1 VKDSNLPVLDARDAA
16 AILAEVLARRPAYV
30 PEVTPS
36 RKGPS
41 YALLKIFARYM
52 ELVTARLNQAPD
64 KNLLAFLD
72 TLAIDLIPAQSA
84 RARVVFTALPDSG
97 DGRIEASTRLG
108 AEVPG
113 RPEPLSFETE
123 HGLGLATARLQEV
136 KTVWP
141 ARDEYADH
149 SIELAGGRAV
159 RLFEPRSP
167 VPHELYLA
175 HDALLAFTGEVTL
188 NVRFELGNPG
198 SAPLALEWQFWDGE
212 IWQRFAEFDAPNGS
226 RDGTEGLT
234 RSGTVQLKAPCGKP
248 LKRRVNGIEAYWI
261 RARASG
267 ALSPDPA
274 RVSATIDR
282 IQLQSEMNR
291 SLFFRLLPVLQ
302 LAGQA
307 EVVVSAKLAFAGHAS
322 PGVSSAH
329 EFLVPDQA
337 FADSLAVD
345 VTNTVYPFGQQPR
358 SGSTFYFTSKEIFA
372 KRGATMFMRIDI
384 VPVRAAD
391 PAKGETDLEAPV
403 VAWEYW
409 NGSEWTAIVPK
420 STPADAM
427 RFKASGLLSL
437 QVPGDMTPVEVND
450 TTSPWVRVRL
460 LRGAYGVKREISY
473 EGPAGDPGPFR
484 FTIVETV
491 PPALTSLR
499 LGYTYRS
506 PWEYPEHCVVY
517 NDFQFE
523 MRSDDV
529 RRPGGFFPAFRPV
542 ADATPT
548 LYLGFDRPLPNDLVR
563 LYVGIEEDGVDASPL
578 VWEAWDGASWRKLT
592 VEDET
597 ADLTRPGLVS
607 FVAPDVSER
616 PEAPIT
622 GASGDRVNVRD
633 ALAAAVFR
641 PGDRVVVQQETTTE
655 MAIVR
660 SVDGAAIRLET
671 PLATTYGGGRVAHAA
686 LPRFGRPLDWV
697 RARLKDDGAPTQS
710 AVDAIAI
717 NATWAQQVQTLQNE
731 VLGSGTGEPGQS
743 VFFSQAPVLRGE
755 AVEVRELEG
764 ARAAVELPIL
774 QDELRSRRL
783 GDDVVRVVTDA
794 RLGRVTEV
802 WVRWQSRPHLFFSGP
817 DDRHYVVERARGRVI
832 FGDGEHGRIPPTGP
846 NSIVATSYRVGGGT
860 AGNVPAGTITQ
871 LLGSAMI
878 VESVTNPRGADG
890 GAEGETID
898 AVKQRGPQRIRHL
911 GCALSASD
919 YEALAREASPGL
931 AMARV
936 LPATSVNG
944 RPAPGSVTVIV
955 VPQSANPQPQPSFEL
970 RRQVH
975 DYLAARM
982 PATLGAGRLA
992 VIGPT
997 YLAVGVFAAIVPRD
1011 LSDSSRVEALAR
1023 DALQRFLHP
1032 LTGGADGNGWPFGRD
1047 VFLSDI
1053 AALLE
1058 GIDGVDFVGE
1068 LELLRDDIPQGERVA
1083 VPPDR
1088 IVVAGSLHIEMQASE
1103 S

>member
-1 VKDSNLPVLDARDAA
+1 VLDARDATD
-16 AILAEVLARRPAYV
+16 ILAEVLARRPAYV

-41 YALLKIFARYM
+41 YALLQVFARYM
-52 ELVTARLNQAPD
+52 ELVAARLNQAPD

-72 TLAIDLIPAQSA
+72 TLAINLIPAQSA
-84 RARVVFTALPDSG
+84 RAPVVFTALSDSG
-97 DGRIEASTRLG
+97 DGRIEAGARLG

-113 RPEPLSFETE
+113 HPEPLSFETE
-123 HGLGLATARLQEV
+123 YGLGLAAARLQEV
-136 KTVWP
+136 KAVWP

-175 HDALLAFTGEVTL
+175 HDASLAFTGEVTL

-198 SAPLALEWQFWDGE
+198 NQPLALEWQFWDGE

-226 RDGTEGLT
+226 RDGTQGLT
-234 RSGTVQLKAPCGKP
+234 RSGIVQLKAPCGKP
-248 LKRRVNGIEAYWI
+248 RKRRVNSIESCWI
-261 RARASG
+261 RARVTE

-274 RVSATIDR
+274 RVAASVDR

-302 LAGQA
+302 LAGQTEA
-307 EVVVSAKLAFAGHAS
+307 VVSAHLAAAADASLSAGM
-322 PGVSSAH
+322 AH

-337 FADSLAVD
+337 FADGLAAD

-358 SGSTFYFTSKEIFA
+358 PGSTFYFTSKEIFA
-372 KRGATMFMRIDI
+372 KPGATMIMRIDI

-391 PAKGETDLEAPV
+391 TANGETDLEAPV

-409 NGSEWTAIVPK
+409 NGSEWTAIVPE

-450 TTSPWVRVRL
+450 TTASWVRVRL
-460 LRGAYGVKREISY
+460 LRGAYGFKREISY

-491 PPALTSLR
+491 PPALTSVR

-506 PWEYPEHCVVY
+506 PWAYPEHCVVY

-523 MRSDDV
+523 LRSDDV
-529 RRPGGFFPAFRPV
+529 RRPGGFFAPFRPV

-548 LYLGFDRPLPNDLVR
+548 LYLGFDRPLPNDIVR
-563 LYVGIEEDGVDASPL
+563 LYIGIQEEEIDASPL
-578 VWEAWDGASWRKLT
+578 VWEAWDGASWKKLT

-607 FVAPDVSER
+607 FVAPDVGER

-622 GASGDRVNVRD
+622 GASGDRVNVCD

-655 MAIVR
+655 MAIAR
-660 SVDGAAIRLET
+660 DVDGAAIRLET
-671 PLATTYGGGRVAHAA
+671 PLSTTYSGGRIVHAA

-710 AVDAIAI
+710 AVDAIAV

-755 AVEVRELEG
+755 AIEVRELEG

-774 QDELRSRRL
+774 QDELRSRGL

-817 DDRHYVVERARGRVI
+817 DDRHYVVERARGRVM
-832 FGDGEHGRIPPTGP
+832 FGDGEHGRIPPIGP
-846 NSIVATSYRVGGGT
+846 NSIVATSFRVGGGT

-878 VESVTNPRGADG
+878 VESVTNPRSADG
-890 GAEGETID
+890 GAEGETIE
-898 AVKQRGPQRIRHL
+898 AVKQRGPQRLRHL

-919 YEALAREASPGL
+919 YEALAREASPGV

-936 LPATSVNG
+936 LPATSANG
-944 RPAPGSVTVIV
+944 RSAPGSVTVIV
-955 VPQSANPQPQPSFEL
+955 VPQSADPQPQLSFEL

-982 PATLGAGRLA
+982 PATIGSRRLA

-1011 LSDSSRVEALAR
+1011 VSDSGRVEALAR

-1032 LTGGADGNGWPFGRD
+1032 LAGGPEGKGWPFGRD
-1047 VFLSDI
+1047 IYLSDV

-1058 GIDGVDFVGE
+1058 GIDGVDFVGQ
-1068 LELLRDDIPQGERVA
+1068 LELLLNDILQGDHVA
-1083 VPPDR
+1083 VPPNR
-1088 IVVAGSLHIEMQASE
+1088 IVVAGPLHIEMQASE